1 MRIYLIRH
9 GRQSS
14 PLLNAN
20 VGLSKEGK
28 EQAQLL
34 GERLKKNYAIDV
46 LYSSDYVRAVETATI
61 VNSYLNV
68 EHKID
73 KRFREVN
80 LGGFT

>member
-1 MRIYLIRH
+1 MKIYLIRH

-34 GERLKKNYAIDV
+34 GERLKKNYAIDI
-46 LYSSDYVRAVETATI
+46 LYSSDYVRADI
-61 VNSYLNV
+61 N
-68 EHKID
+68 
-73 KRFREVN
+73 
-80 LGGFT
+80 